1 MREEGHGVGV
11 EQEGR
16 MSQNCMKKGWKTLL
30 SFCLKKNFFF
40 LQLKYCFKALAGL
53 QKWNEK
59 QIPQKSWSTIK
70 IMNKVVQNALISVIF
85 FNKPGA
91 FQTGAYLSWRKPSA
105 PWLKSSQQIWWSWS
119 WYDNKS
125 YSRSKNSMGFERGLI
140 WVPIPP
146 PLYITWASLSEWLCY
161 LSSLTFRTCKNSK
174 NNACLNGK
182 LTCVEA
188 AGVVGR
194 RWDWACVGKENDSVF
209 VSRALQ
215 DICSITQ
222 SS

>member
-11 EQEGR
+11 EQEER
-16 MSQNCMKKGWKTLL
+16 ISQNCMKKGWKTLL
-30 SFCLKKNFFF
+30 SFCFKKIFFF

-85 FNKPGA
+85 FNKAGA
-91 FQTGAYLSWRKPSA
+91 FQTGAYLSWRKPST
-105 PWLKSSQQIWWSWS
+105 PWLKSLQQIWWSWL

-125 YSRSKNSMGFERGLI
+125 YSRSKNGMGFEHGLI
-140 WVPIPP
+140 WARIPL
-146 PLYITWASLSEWLCY
+146 PLYITWVSLNKWLCS
-161 LSSLTFRTCKNSK
+161 LSSLSFLTCKDA
-174 NNACLNGK
+174 NNNTCLNGK

-194 RWDWACVGKENDSVF
+194 HWDWACLGKENDSVF

-215 DICSITQ
+215 DIYSITQ